1 MAHGAPDYGVSASKS
16 TVYSL
21 QDMAELAAR
30 LGSIVTFDR
39 RGDVI
44 WFDDFEDGI
53 GKWSLDGL
61 GTGNAQEWSSV
72 TSRSRGFS
80 LKLTCGSDNLMLAVA
95 WRLFAF
101 PTLSKHGFE
110 FSFSYPDED
119 QVKSISIWVAIYD
132 GVNILEAELAYE
144 REPKTL
150 KYYGANYDYVN
161 LRTDLSLYGD
171 ETLTHTFKLV
181 LDPIKK
187 EYVRAI
193 VNERTY
199 DLSGNG
205 MPYWADDRTPR
216 VEVLIGLLGVAGVN
230 CIAYIDDFIFTQN
243 EP

>member
-16 TVYSL
+16 TIYSL

-39 RGDVI
+39 RGDVV

-53 GKWSLDGL
+53 GKWRLDGI

-80 LKLTCGSDNLMLAVA
+80 LKLTSGSDSWRLSSAE
-95 WRLFAF
+95 RLFAF
-101 PTLSKHGFE
+101 PTLSKLGFE

-119 QVKSISIWVAIYD
+119 QVAYLDLWVNIYD
-132 GVNILEAELAYE
+132 GVSLILADLEYNRASNTLAYLDE
-144 REPKTL
+144 N
-150 KYYGANYDYVN
+150 GDYVN
-161 LRTDLSLYGD
+161 LRTDIRLKGD
-171 ETLTHTFKLV
+171 ATLTHTFKLV
-181 LDPIKK
+181 LDPNKK
-187 EYVRAI
+187 EYVRAV

-199 DLSGNG
+199 DLSGIG
-205 MPYWADDRTPR
+205 QQYQADDKSPH
-216 VEVLIGLLGVAGVN
+216 VAVAIVLMGVAAVN